1 MNQNKNG
8 ERFCAQTI
16 RIFSIT
22 NLLILAILT
31 VVSCAKQPKQ
41 ITLLYTNDMHAH
53 FLPAPAL
60 RDKPP
65 LGGFVALDCYVK
77 QQRGLVPNSLLFDAG
92 DLMTGNLICDMDYKG
107 AEGGILIEMMN
118 MIGYDGRVFGNHDC
132 DKQIGNLRK
141 MNELAKFPTLCA
153 NFKDTLGRDFTNEQ
167 YHIYNIN
174 GVRVGV
180 IGLTYYPM
188 AGMANPSSLLGFNS
202 LDPIETANKIIPQ
215 IDSLTDIIVL
225 LTHIGIENDREL
237 ARNTK
242 GADIIIG
249 GHSHTRLDT
258 AEVVNGVLIVQG
270 GSYARYLGRLD
281 LTVVNDSVVA
291 HKDTLIAL
299 TVKDLHPNP
308 KLQAIADSFATEIDA
323 KFAVPIGTLKNEWT
337 AGHGPESNVGSWL
350 AEAIRA
356 KTGADVGIVNS
367 GGIRRDIP
375 AGPITLKDIYEML
388 PFDNYVTSFTCTGA
402 DLLKIFGGDVEN
414 EAGSGNHGA
423 LQISGAKYA
432 FKMEDG
438 KTIIVESSVGG
449 QKLDPVKTY
458 KVTTID
464 YVISNKNK
472 YLHFDPQN
480 ITGTETLMSDM
491 IIEAIKKA
499 GVIDSKIEGN
509 IRKIE

>member
-1 MNQNKNG
+1 MIFINWLIQ
-8 ERFCAQTI
+8 RDI
-16 RIFSIT
+16 RCFAVS
-22 NLLILAILT
+22 LLVLAILFSG
-31 VVSCAKQPKQ
+31 SCAEQPKQ
-41 ITLLYTNDMHAH
+41 ITLLYTNDIHAH

-65 LGGFVALDCYVK
+65 LGGFVALDYYVR
-77 QQRGLVPNSLLFDAG
+77 QQRGLAPNSLLLDAG

-132 DKQIGNLRK
+132 DKQIGNLRR
-141 MNELAKFPTLCA
+141 MNELANFPTICA
-153 NFKDTLGRDFTNEQ
+153 NFKDSLGRDFTHEQ

-180 IGLTYYPM
+180 IGITYHPM
-188 AGMANPSSLLGFNS
+188 AGMANPASLMGFNS
-202 LDPIETANKIIPQ
+202 LDPIETANNIIPQ
-215 IDSLTDIIVL
+215 IDSLTDIIIL
-225 LTHIGIENDREL
+225 LTHVGIENDREL

-242 GADIIIG
+242 GADVIIG

-258 AEVVNGVLIVQG
+258 AEVINGVLIVQA
-270 GSYARYLGRLD
+270 GSYARYLGKLD
-281 LTVVNDSVVA
+281 LSVAGDSIVT

-299 TVKDLHPNP
+299 TVKDLQPNL
-308 KLQAIADSFATEIDA
+308 KLQAIVDSFATEIDA
-323 KFAVPIGTLKNEWT
+323 KFAVPIGTLKNDWK
-337 AGHGPESNVGSWL
+337 AGKGPESNVGSWL

-356 KTGADVGIVNS
+356 KTDADVGIVNS

-375 AGPITLKDIYEML
+375 AGPITLRDVYEML

-402 DLLKIFGGDVEN
+402 ELLKIFGGEVEG
-414 EAGSGNHGA
+414 EAGSANHGA

-432 FKMEDG
+432 FRMKDG
-438 KTIIVESSVGG
+438 KTEIVEISVGG
-449 QKLDPVKTY
+449 RKLDPAQNY

-464 YVISNKNK
+464 YIILNKDK

-491 IIEAIKKA
+491 IIEAIKNAK
-499 GVIDSKIEGN
+499 VIDSKIEGN
-509 IRKIE
+509 IRKID

>member
-1 MNQNKNG
+1 MISIKWLIQ
-8 ERFCAQTI
+8 R
-16 RIFSIT
+16 RIKYVAV
-22 NLLILAILT
+22 NLYILAILILC
-31 VVSCAKQPKQ
+31 SCAEQPKH

-65 LGGFVALDCYVK
+65 LGGFVALDYYVR
-77 QQRGLVPNSLLFDAG
+77 QQRGLAPNSLLLDAG

-132 DKQIGNLRK
+132 DKQISNLRR
-141 MNELAKFPTLCA
+141 MNELADFPTICA
-153 NFKDTLGRDFTNEQ
+153 NFKDSMGRDFTQEL
-167 YHIYNIN
+167 YHIFNIY

-188 AGMANPSSLLGFNS
+188 AGMANPASLLGFNS
-202 LDPIETANKIIPQ
+202 LDPIETANRIIPQ
-215 IDSLTDIIVL
+215 IDSITDIIVL

-237 ARNTK
+237 ARKTV
-242 GADIIIG
+242 GADVIIG
-249 GHSHTRLDT
+249 GHSHSRLDT
-258 AEVVNGVLIVQG
+258 AEVVNGVLIVQAG
-270 GSYARYLGRLD
+270 GYARYLGRLD
-281 LTVVNDSVVA
+281 LTVAKDCVVN

-299 TVKDLHPNP
+299 TVKDLQPNP
-308 KLQAIADSFATEIDA
+308 RLQAIVDSFATEIDA
-323 KFAVPIGTLKNEWT
+323 KFAVPIGTLKSDWK
-337 AGHGPESNVGSWL
+337 AGRGPESNVGSWL

-375 AGPITLKDIYEML
+375 AGPITLRDIYEML

-402 DLLKIFGGDVEN
+402 DLLKIFGGEVEN
-414 EAGSGNHGA
+414 EAGSANHGA

-432 FKMEDG
+432 FRMKDG
-438 KTIIVESSVGG
+438 KTEIVEALVGG
-449 QKLDPVKTY
+449 KKLDPVKSY

-464 YVISNKNK
+464 YVILNKDK
-472 YLHFDPQN
+472 YLHFDPRN
-480 ITGTETLMSDM
+480 IQGTETLMSDM
-491 IIEAIKKA
+491 VIEAIKQAK
-499 GVIDSKIEGN
+499 VIDAKIEGN
-509 IRKIE
+509 IRKVE

>member
-1 MNQNKNG
+1 MNNINIKK
-8 ERFCAQTI
+8 RFGANALGNFAI
-16 RIFSIT
+16 I
-22 NLLILAILT
+22 NLLVLAILT
-31 VVSCAKQPKQ
+31 VCSCAEQPKQ

-65 LGGFVALDCYVK
+65 LGGFVALDYYVR
-77 QQRGLVPNSLLFDAG
+77 QQRGLAPNSLLLDAG

-153 NFKDTLGRDFTNEQ
+153 NFKDSLGHDFTNEE
-167 YHIYNIN
+167 YHIYNVN
-174 GVRVGV
+174 GVRIGV

-215 IDSLTDIIVL
+215 IDSMTDLIVL

-242 GADIIIG
+242 GADIIVG

-270 GSYARYLGRLD
+270 GSYARYLGKLD
-281 LTVVNDSVVA
+281 LVVANDSVVA

-299 TVKDLHPNP
+299 TVKDLQPNP
-308 KLQAIADSFATEIDA
+308 RLQTIVDSFATEIDA
-323 KFAVPIGTLKNEWT
+323 KFAIPIGTLKNDWT
-337 AGHGPESNVGSWL
+337 AGRGPESNVGSWL

-356 KTGADVGIVNS
+356 KTGADIGIVNS

-423 LQISGAKYA
+423 LQISGAQYA

-438 KTIIVESSVGG
+438 KTTIVDPTVGG
-449 QKLDPVKTY
+449 QKLDPAITY

-464 YVISNKNK
+464 YVISNKDK
-472 YLHFDPQN
+472 YLHFDPLN
-480 ITGTETLMSDM
+480 ISGTETLMSDM

-509 IRKIE
+509 IRKID

>member
-1 MNQNKNG
+1 
-8 ERFCAQTI
+8 
-16 RIFSIT
+16 
-22 NLLILAILT
+22 
-31 VVSCAKQPKQ
+31 
-41 ITLLYTNDMHAH
+41 MHAH

-65 LGGFVALDCYVK
+65 IGGFVALDYYVK
-77 QQRGLVPNSLLFDAG
+77 QQRGLAPNSLLLDAG

-132 DKQIGNLRK
+132 DKQIENLRK
-141 MNELAKFPTLCA
+141 MDALANFPTICA
-153 NFKDTLGRDFTNEQ
+153 NFKDSLGNDFTSEE

-215 IDSLTDIIVL
+215 IDSITDLIVL
-225 LTHIGIENDREL
+225 LSHVGIENDREL

-242 GADIIIG
+242 GADLIIG

-258 AEVVNGVLIVQG
+258 AEVVNGVLIVQA

-281 LTVVNDSVVA
+281 LTVADDSIVS
-291 HKDTLIAL
+291 HKDTLIAM
-299 TVKDLHPNP
+299 TVKDIQPDPQL
-308 KLQAIADSFATEIDA
+308 ASIVDSFATQIDA
-323 KFAVPIGTLKNEWT
+323 KFAVPIGTLKNDWT
-337 AGHGPESNVGSWL
+337 AGRGPESNVGSWL

-388 PFDNYVTSFTCTGA
+388 PFDNYVTSFTCTGK

-414 EAGSGNHGA
+414 EAGSANHGA

-438 KTIIVESSVGG
+438 KTKIIKATVGG
-449 QKLDPVKTY
+449 QKLDPAKTY

-464 YVISNKNK
+464 YVISNQDK
-472 YLHFDPQN
+472 YLHFEPQN
-480 ITGTETLMSDM
+480 VSSTETLMSDM
-491 IIEAIKKA
+491 IIETIKNA
-499 GVIDSKIEGN
+499 GTIDSKIEGN
-509 IRKIE
+509 IKKVD

>member
-1 MNQNKNG
+1 MIFINWLIQHN
-8 ERFCAQTI
+8 I
-16 RIFSIT
+16 RRVAASSF
-22 NLLILAILT
+22 ILAILFS
-31 VVSCAKQPKQ
+31 VSCAEQPRQ
-41 ITLLYTNDMHAH
+41 ITLLYTNDIHAH

-65 LGGFVALDCYVK
+65 LGGFVALDYYVK
-77 QQRGLVPNSLLFDAG
+77 QQRGLVPNSLLLDAG

-132 DKQIGNLRK
+132 DKQIGNLRR
-141 MNELAKFPTLCA
+141 MNELANFPTICA
-153 NFKDTLGRDFTNEQ
+153 NFKDTLGRDFTQEQ

-188 AGMANPSSLLGFNS
+188 AGMANPTSLMGFNS
-202 LDPIETANKIIPQ
+202 LDPIETANKLIQQ

-242 GADIIIG
+242 GADVIIG

-258 AEVVNGVLIVQG
+258 AEVINGVLIVQA

-281 LTVVNDSVVA
+281 LTVADDSVIN
-291 HKDTLIAL
+291 HEDTLIAL
-299 TVKDLHPNP
+299 TANDLQPNP
-308 KLQAIADSFATEIDA
+308 RLQAIVDSFAVEIDA
-323 KFAVPIGTLKNEWT
+323 KFAIPIGTLINDWK
-337 AGHGPESNVGSWL
+337 AGSGPESNVGSWL

-356 KTGADVGIVNS
+356 RTDADIGIVNS

-375 AGPITLKDIYEML
+375 AGPITLRDIYEML

-402 DLLKIFGGDVEN
+402 DLLKIFGGEVEN
-414 EAGSGNHGA
+414 ETGSANHGA
-423 LQISGAKYA
+423 LQISGAKYT
-432 FKMEDG
+432 FRVKDG
-438 KTIIVESSVGG
+438 KTEIIEVLIGG
-449 QKLDPVKTY
+449 KKLNQSKSY

-464 YVISNKNK
+464 YVILNKDK
-472 YLHFDPQN
+472 YLHFEPQN
-480 ITGTETLMSDM
+480 ILGTETLMSDM
-491 IIEAIKKA
+491 IIESIKKA
-499 GVIDSKIEGN
+499 KVIDSKIEGN
-509 IRKIE
+509 IRRIE

>member
-1 MNQNKNG
+1 MIYKNWLI
-8 ERFCAQTI
+8 QSNI
-16 RIFSIT
+16 RYIAVSFFVS
-22 NLLILAILT
+22 AIL
-31 VVSCAKQPKQ
+31 VSGSCADQPRQ
-41 ITLLYTNDMHAH
+41 ITLLYTNDIHAH

-65 LGGFVALDCYVK
+65 IGGFVALDYYVK
-77 QQRGLVPNSLLFDAG
+77 QQRGLAPNSLLLDAG

-132 DKQIGNLRK
+132 DKLIRNLRR
-141 MNELAKFPTLCA
+141 MNELANFPTICA
-153 NFKDTLGRDFTNEQ
+153 NFKDTLGRDFTQEQ

-180 IGLTYYPM
+180 IGLTYHPM
-188 AGMANPSSLLGFNS
+188 AGMANPASLMGFNS
-202 LDPIETANKIIPQ
+202 LDPIEMANNIIPK

-225 LTHIGIENDREL
+225 LTHVGIENDREL

-242 GADIIIG
+242 GADVIIG
-249 GHSHTRLDT
+249 GHSHSRLDT
-258 AEVVNGVLIVQG
+258 AEIVNGVLIVQA

-281 LTVVNDSVVA
+281 LLVANDSIVN

-299 TVKDLHPNP
+299 TVQDLQPNP
-308 KLQAIADSFATEIDA
+308 RLQAIVDSFAVEIDA
-323 KFAVPIGTLKNEWT
+323 KFAVPIGTLKNDWKT
-337 AGHGPESNVGSWL
+337 GRGPESNVGSWL
-350 AEAIRA
+350 AEAIRV

-375 AGPITLKDIYEML
+375 AGPITLRDIYEML

-402 DLLKIFGGDVEN
+402 DLLKIFGGEVEG
-414 EAGSGNHGA
+414 EAGSANHGA

-432 FKMEDG
+432 FRMKDG
-438 KTIIVESSVGG
+438 KTEIVEVLVGG
-449 QKLDPVKTY
+449 KKLNRSKSY
-458 KVTTID
+458 KVATID
-464 YVISNKNK
+464 YVILNKDK
-472 YLHFDPQN
+472 YLHFEPQN
-480 ITGTETLMSDM
+480 IQSTETLMSEM